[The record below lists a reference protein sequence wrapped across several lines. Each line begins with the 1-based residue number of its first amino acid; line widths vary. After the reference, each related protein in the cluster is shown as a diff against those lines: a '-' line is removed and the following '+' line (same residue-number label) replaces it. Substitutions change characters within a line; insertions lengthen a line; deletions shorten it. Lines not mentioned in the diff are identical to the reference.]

1 MRAIGRDG
9 SLYGAH
15 SLRIGGATAMSWLRA
30 SREDIMAA
38 GRWRS
43 DAYLRYLRQSRGVA
57 MRLALGVAG
66 ADTDDL
72 EADFLDIDEHD
83 FDDTDLE

>member
-1 MRAIGRDG
+1 
-9 SLYGAH
+9 
-15 SLRIGGATAMSWLRA
+15 MSWLRA